1 MWFTT
6 QGKSTAT
13 GRFKQLRLVWIN
25 RFATSIF
32 HKDFEVLIG
41 NWGPVLS
48 RVISFIVDSGEKKL

>member
-1 MWFTT
+1 MWFNA

-13 GRFKQLRLVWIN
+13 GHFKQKWLVWIN
-25 RFATSIF
+25 RFATSIY